1 MKRRRKKAGGKP
13 SGKRPPRSCKAEL
26 DNRRSRVAQL
36 YLVQAWTADKIAKL
50 LGVSRRT
57 IERDIEKIRRDFR
70 KYARENYQEAIKD
83 VVHTLWISF
92 ERKRQLLWSDLAGLT
107 QHLEQDEKLSQ
118 ANRTKLQ
125 RERRAVLR
133 QIGKHEE
140 EFTEQLRRLRIT
152 GTVSPDEDEFSI
164 LVQIKKRHAERT
176 DCNSGGGHGADSS
189 KA

>member
-1 MKRRRKKAGGKP
+1 VRPRKKKAGGKP
-13 SGKRPPRSCKAEL
+13 SDKRPPRSSKAEL

-57 IERDIEKIRRDFR
+57 IERDIEKIRQDFR
-70 KYARENYQEAIKD
+70 RYARENYQGAIRD
-83 VVHTLWISF
+83 VIHTLWISF

-107 QHLEQDEKLSQ
+107 QQLEDEKLSQ
-118 ANRTKLQ
+118 TNRSKTQ

-140 EFTEQLRRLRIT
+140 EFTEQLRRLGIT
-152 GTVSPDEDEFSI
+152 GVVTGDEDEYDI
-164 LVQIKKRHAERT
+164 LVQIKKRHAQRLGH
-176 DCNSGGGHGADSS
+176 DSGGSSDADSS
-189 KA
+189 KT